1 MTPKILKPNITSVEQ
16 LRDLLKTK
24 EGSYSTKFYAEIFG
38 APPTKLALQENQA
51 GQVEDLF
58 LNAEYEQAFI
68 TDTLEIVR
76 ALVSNGLTITRAIEW
91 FRNEPL
97 SSFNS
102 RTAEMIISEGKTNQ
116 LLQFLESWQAG
127 SQG

>member
-38 APPTKLALQENQA
+38 AAPTILAHQENQA
-51 GQVEDLF
+51 GQVGDLF
-58 LNAEYEQAFI
+58 LNAEYEQEFI
-68 TDTLEIVR
+68 TDTLKIIR
-76 ALVSNGLTITRAIEW
+76 ALVSNGITITRAIEW

-102 RTAEMIISEGKTNQ
+102 RTAEMVISEGKTDQ

>member
-24 EGSYSTKFYAEIFG
+24 EGSYSAKFYAEIFG
-38 APPTKLALQENQA
+38 APPTKLAPQENQA

-58 LNAEYEQAFI
+58 SNAEYEQAFI
-68 TDTLEIVR
+68 ADALEIVR

-102 RTAEMIISEGKTNQ
+102 RTAEMIISEGKTDQ